1 MQALLK
7 SKWKSR
13 SRSRPLRDGMNRY
26 LWDTRSKW
34 LRNISRHLRD
44 SIRRNLMTIRPL
56 RSIMSR
62 SLLKGLGVPVH
73 IRVNKPG
80 VKAVRRILINPWELI
95 IQYSRPL
102 PWILT
107 LPWSIHVARKLI

>member
-1 MQALLK
+1 MIK
-7 SKWKSR
+7 

-26 LWDTRSKW
+26 LWDSRSKW
-34 LRNISRHLRD
+34 LRNITRHLRD
-44 SIRRNLMTIRPL
+44 SIRPL

-80 VKAVRRILINPWELI
+80 VKAVRRILINL
-95 IQYSRPL
+95 
-102 PWILT
+102 
-107 LPWSIHVARKLI
+107 